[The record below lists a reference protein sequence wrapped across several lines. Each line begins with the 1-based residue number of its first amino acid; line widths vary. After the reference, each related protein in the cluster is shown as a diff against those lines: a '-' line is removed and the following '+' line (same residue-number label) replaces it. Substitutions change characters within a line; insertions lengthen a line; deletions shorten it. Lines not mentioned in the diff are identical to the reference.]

1 MVKLIVIEYINVY
14 WMENWMVI
22 FYRVNM
28 FVWVMIVLIRKER
41 YLIFLMDFMDEK

>member
-28 FVWVMIVLIRKER
+28 FVWVIIVLIRKKK

>member
-28 FVWVMIVLIRKER
+28 FVWVIIVLIKKEK

>member
-28 FVWVMIVLIRKER
+28 FVWVIIVLIRKEK